1 MGRAIVSPRLRR
13 EPFAADHERAREL
26 AAARVDSAIEQRA
39 AGDGDDDERAHQ

>member
-26 AAARVDSAIEQRA
+26 AAARVDSAIE
-39 AGDGDDDERAHQ
+39 AG